1 MVHRK
6 LRKELSDKTIEVER
20 LSHKIH
26 KSAEDN
32 QVEYEYLRDDKEK
45 LELAMVE
52 LEGRLREDL
61 NSEKHQMRQ
70 LADSEINALE
80 DTHKQQTNALQS
92 EIAKLIELCDQKSV

>member
-1 MVHRK
+1 
-6 LRKELSDKTIEVER
+6 
-20 LSHKIH
+20 
-26 KSAEDN
+26 
-32 QVEYEYLRDDKEK
+32 
-45 LELAMVE
+45 MVE